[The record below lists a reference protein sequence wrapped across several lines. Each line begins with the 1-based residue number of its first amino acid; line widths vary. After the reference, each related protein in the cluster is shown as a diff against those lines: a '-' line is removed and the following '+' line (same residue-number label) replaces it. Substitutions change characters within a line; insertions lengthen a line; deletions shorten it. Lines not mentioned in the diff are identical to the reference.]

1 MLRKEI
7 GLEVGF
13 SQIEKVKAH
22 WIGQLN
28 FCEKALRISN
38 YLEEANFKITLLS
51 QKFAF

>member
-1 MLRKEI
+1 MFTKEV

-13 SQIEKVKAH
+13 SQTEKTH

-28 FCEKALRISN
+28 ICEKALRISN
-38 YLEEANFKITLLS
+38 YLEKANFKITLLS